1 VIHTLTPNPALD
13 ITYQVPDFVFDDTV
27 RASTVLRAPG
37 GKGINVS
44 RVAARL
50 GHATVAMGF
59 AGGRAGDELEE
70 LLEAERVRT
79 WFTHVHGATRTNA
92 IVQDARGRQLR
103 VSAPGE
109 EVEAHHIAT
118 LLASLFDLRA
128 PEVLA
133 LSGSL
138 LPEMPPGF
146 LHDVIDR
153 ASSDGVRVA
162 VDADGDE
169 LARSVEAGVYL
180 VKPNRY
186 ELERL
191 TGETVATVDDAVAA
205 ARRVAERGV
214 TVVLASLG
222 ALGAVLVEG
231 GVALHAQAPRVPVDS
246 AVGAGDALLAG
257 ALVALVEGRGREE
270 ALRLGVACGTATAM
284 TPGTALCNVE
294 DVETLL
300 PHVKVRQ
307 V

>member
-13 ITYQVPDFVFDDTV
+13 ITYQVPEFAFDDTI
-27 RASTVLRAPG
+27 RATTVLRAPG

-50 GHATVAMGF
+50 GHPTVAMGF

-79 WFTHVHGATRTNA
+79 WFTHVPGATRTNA
-92 IVQDARGRQLR
+92 IVQDAHGRQLR

-109 EVEAHHIAT
+109 EVEARHIAT

-128 PEVLA
+128 PDVLA

-138 LPEMPPGF
+138 LPATPSTF

-153 ASSDGVRVA
+153 AASEGVRVA

-169 LARSVEAGVYL
+169 LANAVEAGVYL

-191 TGETVATVDDAVAA
+191 TGQTVATVDDAVTAA
-205 ARRVAERGV
+205 HGVASRGV

-222 ALGAVLVEG
+222 ALGAVMVEG

-257 ALVALVEGRGREE
+257 ALVALAQGRGREA

-284 TPGTALCNVE
+284 TPGTALCRVE
-294 DVETLL
+294 DVEALL
-300 PHVKVRQ
+300 PHVKVQ
-307 V
+307 AV

>member
-1 VIHTLTPNPALD
+1 MIHTLTPNPALD
-13 ITYQVPDFVFDDTV
+13 ITYQVPEFAFDDTI
-27 RASTVLRAPG
+27 RATTVLRAPG

-50 GHATVAMGF
+50 GHPTVAMGF

-79 WFTHVHGATRTNA
+79 WFTHVPGATRTNA
-92 IVQDARGRQLR
+92 IVQDAHGRQLR

-109 EVEAHHIAT
+109 EVEARHIAT

-128 PEVLA
+128 PDVLA

-138 LPEMPPGF
+138 LPATPSTF

-153 ASSDGVRVA
+153 AASEGVRVA

-169 LARSVEAGVYL
+169 LANAVEAGVYL

-191 TGETVATVDDAVAA
+191 TGQTVATVDDAVTAA
-205 ARRVAERGV
+205 HGVASRGV
-214 TVVLASLG
+214 TIVLASLG
-222 ALGAVLVEG
+222 ALGAVMVEG

-257 ALVALVEGRGREE
+257 ALVALAQGRGREA

-284 TPGTALCNVE
+284 TPGTALCRVE
-294 DVETLL
+294 DVEALL
-300 PHVKVRQ
+300 PHVKVQ
-307 V
+307 TV